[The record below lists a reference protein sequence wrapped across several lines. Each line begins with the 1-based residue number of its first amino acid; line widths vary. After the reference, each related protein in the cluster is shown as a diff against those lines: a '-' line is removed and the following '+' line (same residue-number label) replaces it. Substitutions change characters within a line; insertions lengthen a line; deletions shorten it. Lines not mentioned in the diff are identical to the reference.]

1 VTTVVLLLVG
11 VLALTLAGYASWR
24 LGVAERDAL
33 EQRTGGDGPDD
44 VLDPAAQ
51 VWDDALRRTRPGR
64 WMQARLTRAGLE
76 WRVSTGWLLLVV
88 IVLLGF
94 VLADRYVSWWIAAL
108 VALGLGRAALIYLDR
123 REQQRREAFIAQLPE
138 MARLLSNATSAG
150 LALRAAIG
158 LAAEDLAAPA
168 GPELHR
174 VAQRIA
180 VGASTSQALEEL
192 HDRLPSRELSLL
204 TRTLIIQARAG
215 GAVVTALREMSETL
229 EARKELR
236 REVRTVLAG
245 SVYTSWV
252 VLVIGVGA
260 VLMLNGIA
268 PGTLDR
274 MTNSLIGQAAIAVAA
289 TLYALGFLMI
299 RRTTRIEV

>member
-1 VTTVVLLLVG
+1 VTAILVM
-11 VLALTLAGYASWR
+11 LAAVLTLALVGYGSWR

-33 EQRTGGDGPDD
+33 EQRTAGMDPEAM
-44 VLDPAAQ
+44 LDSPADQ
-51 VWDDALRRTRPGR
+51 WDAALRRTRPGG
-64 WMQARLTRAGLE
+64 WMQARLVRAGLG
-76 WRVSTGWLLLVV
+76 WRVTTVWLALIS

-94 VLADRYVSWWIAAL
+94 IVANRYMSWWIAL
-108 VALGLGRAALIYLDR
+108 VAAAGLGRATLIYLDR

-150 LALRAAIG
+150 LALRAAIA
-158 LAAEDLAAPA
+158 LAADDLGPPA

-174 VAQRIA
+174 VSQRIA
-180 VGASTSQALEEL
+180 VGTSTSQALDEL

-215 GAVVTALREMSETL
+215 GAVVTALREMSQTL

-236 REVRTVLAG
+236 REVRTLLAG
-245 SVYTSWV
+245 AVYTSWV
-252 VLVIGVGA
+252 VLILGTGA
-260 VLMLNGIA
+260 VLMLNAIA

-274 MTNSLIGQAAIAVAA
+274 MTSTIVGQLTLVVAGV
-289 TLYALGFLMI
+289 LYTAGFLLI

>member
-1 VTTVVLLLVG
+1 VTAI
-11 VLALTLAGYASWR
+11 LALLAAVLGLAVAGYASWR

-33 EQRTGGDGPDD
+33 EQRTAGT
-44 VLDPAAQ
+44 DPE
-51 VWDDALRRTRPGR
+51 VGLDALTDAWDAAVRRTRPGR
-64 WMQARLTRAGLE
+64 WLQARLVRAGLT
-76 WRVSTGWLLLVV
+76 WRVSTAWLALIG
-88 IVLLGF
+88 IVLFGF
-94 VLADRYVSWWIAAL
+94 LLANRYMSWWIAVL
-108 VALGLGRAALIYLDR
+108 VAIGLGRAALLYLDR

-150 LALRAAIG
+150 LALRAAIAM
-158 LAAEDLAAPA
+158 AAEDLAAPA

-174 VAQRIA
+174 VSQRIA
-180 VGASTSQALEEL
+180 VGTPTSQALDEL

-215 GAVVTALREMSETL
+215 GAVVTALREMSQTL

-236 REVRTVLAG
+236 REVRTVLSGAI
-245 SVYTSWV
+245 YTSWV
-252 VLVIGVGA
+252 VLILGVGA
-260 VLMLNGIA
+260 VLMMNGIA

-274 MTNSLIGQAAIAVAA
+274 MTSTVVGQLTLALAGA
-289 TLYALGFLMI
+289 LYAIGFLLI